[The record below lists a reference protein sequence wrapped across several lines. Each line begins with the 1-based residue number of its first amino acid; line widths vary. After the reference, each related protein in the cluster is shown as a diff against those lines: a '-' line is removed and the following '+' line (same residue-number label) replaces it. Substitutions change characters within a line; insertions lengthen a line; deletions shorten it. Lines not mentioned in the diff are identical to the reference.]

1 MVSQQHSISTVIKTQ
16 STNLLRPPTALT
28 PPPSGLPFENNVSC
42 HCHCR
47 PFQNSNSCNLF
58 FSWILLYLYSFIS
71 FSLSTHSTYWP
82 RILILC
88 KFTLSISSPY
98 FYNSF
103 FLPLLVNFMC
113 QLGHLIVPSFW
124 SNISLDQ

>member
-1 MVSQQHSISTVIKTQ
+1 MVPQQYFISTVIKTQ

-28 PPPSGLPFENNVSC
+28 PVPSGLPFENNASC

-47 PFQNSNSCNLF
+47 LFQNSNSCNLF

-71 FSLSTHSTYWP
+71 FFLYPFYLLAQDTHS
-82 RILILC
+82 C

-113 QLGHLIVPSFW
+113 QLGYLMVPSFW